1 MSDQRPKFLP
11 SFLGAIQAESDLR
24 GWWAVLPYVML
35 VCTIVGIGAAYL
47 MPASFWSES
56 KRELAVAVY
65 AGLLVFNGL
74 ILALGWT
81 AFSRMYDVLLR
92 GDFGKYL
99 MQHNLLN
106 AYILQI
112 TFMHIFQIGAAI
124 VSSLGLVVVLLDHV
138 PPILSRAI
146 WAFTIML
153 TAYAIKQAVS
163 AVRAMNDLVWQ
174 SAFFE
179 TNRPAGNVVRM

>member
-1 MSDQRPKFLP
+1 
-11 SFLGAIQAESDLR
+11 
-24 GWWAVLPYVML
+24 
-35 VCTIVGIGAAYL
+35 
-47 MPASFWSES
+47 
-56 KRELAVAVY
+56 
-65 AGLLVFNGL
+65 
-74 ILALGWT
+74 
-81 AFSRMYDVLLR
+81 
-92 GDFGKYL
+92 

-124 VSSLGLVVVLLDHV
+124 VSALGLVVVLLDHV

-146 WAFTIML
+146 WAFTIMF

-163 AVRAMNDLVWQ
+163 AVTAMNDLVWQ

-179 TNRPAGNVVRM
+179 TNRPAGSNVVRM